1 MTTNLT
7 AGQAI
12 SLGDQQPP
20 PTDVVIGFGWDIITS
35 NSPDPELVPMVLLL
49 DEDEQVIDPDAV
61 AFFNQL
67 TAAAGA
73 VQYVTGDDQE
83 QVDIHLPAVPAY
95 AKTLLFLLFINPDPR
110 RASTFRSVRH
120 ANASISTADG
130 DTLARVNIDT
140 SSVEN
145 SDAVVVAELYRY
157 QGQWKFRALG
167 QGHTGGVQSIATT
180 FGFTI

>member
-1 MTTNLT
+1 MTSNLT
-7 AGQAI
+7 AGQSI
-12 SLGDQQPP
+12 SLADQQPP
-20 PTDVVIGFGWDIITS
+20 PTDVVLGFGWDVITS

-49 DEDEQVIDPDAV
+49 DDDEQVITPDAV

-67 TAAAGA
+67 SAAAGA

-83 QVDIHLPAVPAY
+83 QVDIHLPAVPAE

-110 RASTFRSVRH
+110 RPGTFRSVRH
-120 ANASISTADG
+120 ANASISLPTG
-130 DTLARVNIDT
+130 KTLARVNIDT

-145 SDAVVVAELYRY
+145 ADAVVVAELYRY

-167 QGHTGGVQSIATT
+167 QGHTGGVHGIATT
-180 FGFTI
+180 FGFTL

>member
-7 AGQAI
+7 PGLAI
-12 SLGDQQPP
+12 SLADQQPP
-20 PTDVVIGFGWDIITS
+20 PTDVVIGFGWDIIAS

-83 QVDIHLPAVPAY
+83 QVDIHLPAIPA
-95 AKTLLFLLFINPDPR
+95 AAQTLLFLLFINPDPR
-110 RASTFRSVRH
+110 RAGTFRSVRR
-120 ANASISTADG
+120 ANANISTPDG
-130 DTLARVNIDT
+130 NTLARVNVDT
-140 SSVEN
+140 STIEN
-145 SDAVVVAELYRY
+145 SDAVVIAELYRY
-157 QGQWKFRALG
+157 KGQWKFRALG
-167 QGHTGGVQSIATT
+167 QGHTGGVHAIAST
-180 FGFTI
+180 FGFTL